1 MNVIVPRA
9 IPLLATMLGITV
21 NCALANTATWVGE
34 GDTAIWSISKNWSN
48 HTAPQSGNDSVILH
62 RSNQSG
68 DPQINGTFVIGAGN
82 SMTSTDGTDGILR
95 IGDGG
100 HLIVAQGAT
109 LDFAT
114 HGNYTIAEASGTMQ
128 VTFEPGA
135 TVKMKRYINGENDD
149 HTTQFIAD
157 QNGITTVDV
166 NNAIFIRGGRL
177 DINLEQYDLNNGS
190 DLVLFTYL
198 HLPSQNTGFNEI
210 QLSEG
215 WSGEIDY
222 HYKTETGKNAIA
234 ITNLQ
239 REGHYADIP
248 EPKAYTLL
256 ISGVA
261 AVIALARRRRTHLK
275 TTTSANQRR
284 IVL

>member
-1 MNVIVPRA
+1 MNRIVHRV
-9 IPLLATMLGITV
+9 IPLLATMLGIAA
-21 NCALANTATWVGE
+21 NCALASTATWVCEDASSSWGV
-34 GDTAIWSISKNWSN
+34 ANNWSN
-48 HTAPQSGNDSVILH
+48 HTAPQSGVDSVLFQSTNHSGEPELH
-62 RSNQSG
+62 E
-68 DPQINGTFVIGAGN
+68 TFIVSAGN
-82 SMTSTDGTDGILR
+82 SMTSAGNTDGVLR
-95 IGDGG
+95 IGNGG

-166 NNAIFIRGGRL
+166 NNAIFICGGRL